1 MSSPFEESNLVAK
14 LGKGRFSEVL
24 CYRNEDLA
32 LSCEYVAVKRFRR
45 TDSARRSDRI
55 MNEKEVLRRLCSQD
69 SKSSYIINLLKTVK
83 DDQDLYFVYEPLL
96 GGSLSDHIRASR
108 GLSIFVSRSITAE
121 MVSAL
126 IYLKKHDCVHRDIK
140 ANNILL
146 NEYGHVVLCDFGSA
160 KVLPAPKHIDQKCTE
175 SESAKEEPAIELDVL
190 GNIIVKTKPN
200 NHNNN
205 VSTTDSYKSFAS
217 QRTYTFTGTPHCLAP
232 EMLLCAPSSSSP
244 SDEDVLDQHFEAKN
258 KNGLSSESKSDS
270 KSETKSDNRNNNNNN
285 NKQTRSGHSFGV
297 DWWALGI
304 LLYEMLSGSLPL
316 WRHRSITI
324 NGGVGNK
331 DSKGTING
339 GMGNKD
345 SKGSKE
351 IQDSKDSKDGREDRE
366 GDGSWSVPEDVR
378 SHTYDVLRNGLE
390 AETESHPLA
399 GCWSLQH
406 TSSPSISAIDI
417 VSTKESIEKSDE
429 GNKCDGKGE
438 EDNHNH
444 NHNHIHI
451 HNHNHENLAVQA
463 LSLLAGL
470 LEPREE
476 RRLMLHEVE
485 THPFFQSINC
495 TNTNTNADDRSVTT
509 KTVTKTVSVIVKAV
523 RWTDVH
529 THVST
534 SPYPDFDQRIGFLDL
549 IDLASSSSAEGG
561 GDDLTEEQQAL
572 FAGF

>member
-1 MSSPFEESNLVAK
+1 M
-14 LGKGRFSEVL
+14 
-24 CYRNEDLA
+24 
-32 LSCEYVAVKRFRR
+32 
-45 TDSARRSDRI
+45 
-55 MNEKEVLRRLCSQD
+55 
-69 SKSSYIINLLKTVK
+69 
-83 DDQDLYFVYEPLL
+83 
-96 GGSLSDHIRASR
+96 
-108 GLSIFVSRSITAE
+108 
-121 MVSAL
+121 
-126 IYLKKHDCVHRDIK
+126 
-140 ANNILL
+140 
-146 NEYGHVVLCDFGSA
+146 
-160 KVLPAPKHIDQKCTE
+160 
-175 SESAKEEPAIELDVL
+175 
-190 GNIIVKTKPN
+190 
-200 NHNNN
+200 
-205 VSTTDSYKSFAS
+205 
-217 QRTYTFTGTPHCLAP
+217 
-232 EMLLCAPSSSSP
+232 
-244 SDEDVLDQHFEAKN
+244 
-258 KNGLSSESKSDS
+258 
-270 KSETKSDNRNNNNNN
+270 
-285 NKQTRSGHSFGV
+285 
-297 DWWALGI
+297 
-304 LLYEMLSGSLPL
+304 
-316 WRHRSITI
+316 
-324 NGGVGNK
+324 
-331 DSKGTING
+331 
-339 GMGNKD
+339 
-345 SKGSKE
+345 
-351 IQDSKDSKDGREDRE
+351 
-366 GDGSWSVPEDVR
+366 PEDVR

-444 NHNHIHI
+444 NHNHNHIHI

-495 TNTNTNADDRSVTT
+495 TNTNASADGRSVTT